1 MELYYEQNLVNNNI
15 DERIRKTKTFTIA
28 KTICIIVALSV
39 LMTSAMLVTN
49 ENFAML
55 LGILIAIAVPFIIA
69 AIILGRINKRN
80 NTEYDYTL
88 DDEYLKITEVYFR
101 SQRKVKHT
109 IRLRTIESV
118 GAFDSEGYKKADLAA
133 QKKILAL
140 VNYDD
145 EKAVLYILYNTDKGK
160 RLIFLEPDRGLIIAL
175 KRAVSAVMV
184 FDKSVADVEKYLNE
198 KEILEQSAED
208 DEDDVEQ
215 VLTEDD
221 SEAINNL
228 DEVEDDSESNT
239 YKEDT
244 AQ

>member
-215 VLTEDD
+215 VLMEDD
-221 SEAINNL
+221 SEAISNL